1 MLHILRKITVL
12 PVGSET
18 SSSIAIAHR
27 FTLFSD
33 IISALKIEIVCTPL

>member
-1 MLHILRKITVL
+1 MPHMLRDIIFL
-12 PVGSET
+12 PVGSDT

-33 IISALKIEIVCTPL
+33 ITSALKK